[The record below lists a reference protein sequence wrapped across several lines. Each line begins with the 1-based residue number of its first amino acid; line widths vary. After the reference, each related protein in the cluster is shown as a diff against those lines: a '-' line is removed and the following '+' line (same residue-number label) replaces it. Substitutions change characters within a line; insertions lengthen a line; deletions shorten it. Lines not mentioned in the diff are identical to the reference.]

1 MKTFKEFLEEAYKLP
16 GEKIVFRSAYHGT
29 SVPNARSIQQHGF
42 RPGTRFDQDK
52 PLPSGKRIYVTT
64 DKKNAQ
70 NYAQQASSEKYGS
83 ETEAGQ
89 FDNRRSPIRSPQ
101 VTMNR
106 NAPTPTGGPRLK
118 DVGLPGK
125 VINYVTRR
133 NKPEILNLKVAD
145 RLGDGINPMV
155 SSKSTQP
162 DEYTI
167 SSTQADTALR
177 NAQALERLRRG
188 TVRNP
193 SGSKRSFVG
202 SEVKV
207 PLTVPR

>member
-52 PLPSGKRIYVTT
+52 PLPSGERIYVTT
-64 DKKNAQ
+64 DKKNAK
-70 NYAQQASSEKYGS
+70 NYAQQAGPEKYGS

-89 FDNRRSPIRSPQ
+89 FDNRRSPIRSQQ
-101 VTMNR
+101 VTLNR
-106 NAPTPTGGPRLK
+106 NAPTPTGGPRIK
-118 DVGLPGK
+118 DVGRPGK

-145 RLGDGINPMV
+145 RLGDGKKPMV

-162 DEYTI
+162 DEHTI
-167 SSTQADTALR
+167 SRTQANTALR

>member
-42 RPGTRFDQDK
+42 KPGTRFYQDK
-52 PLPSGKRIYVTT
+52 PLPSGERIYVTT
-64 DKKNAQ
+64 NKKNAK
-70 NYAQQASSEKYGS
+70 NYAQQAGPEKYGS
-83 ETEAGQ
+83 ETQAGQ
-89 FDNRRSPIRSPQ
+89 FDNRRSPIGSPQ

-106 NAPTPTGGPRLK
+106 NAPTPTGGPQIK
-118 DVGLPGK
+118 DVGLLGK

-133 NKPEILNLKVAD
+133 NKPEILKLKVAD
-145 RLGDGINPMV
+145 RRGDGKNPMV
-155 SSKSTQP
+155 SSNSTQP

-167 SSTQADTALR
+167 STTQADTALR
-177 NAQALERLRRG
+177 NAQALERLKRG
-188 TVRNP
+188 TIRNP

>member
-52 PLPSGKRIYVTT
+52 PLPSGERIYVTT
-64 DKKNAQ
+64 DKKNAK
-70 NYAQQASSEKYGS
+70 NYAQQAGPEKYGY
-83 ETEAGQ
+83 ETDAGQ
-89 FDNRRSPIRSPQ
+89 FDNRRSPIRSQQ

-106 NAPTPTGGPRLK
+106 NAPTPTGGPGLK

-145 RLGDGINPMV
+145 RLGDGKKPMV

-162 DEYTI
+162 DEHTI
-167 SSTQADTALR
+167 SSTQANTALR

>member
-16 GEKIVFRSAYHGT
+16 GEKIAFRSAYHGT
-29 SVPNARSIQQHGF
+29 SVPNARSIRKSGF

-52 PLPSGKRIYVTT
+52 PLPSGERIYVTT
-64 DKKNAQ
+64 DKKNAK
-70 NYAQQASSEKYGS
+70 NYAQQAGPEKYGS

-106 NAPTPTGGPRLK
+106 NAPTPTGGPQIK
-118 DVGLPGK
+118 DVGLLGK
-125 VINYVTRR
+125 VFNYVTRR
-133 NKPEILNLKVAD
+133 NKPEILTLKVAD
-145 RLGDGINPMV
+145 RLGDGKKPMV

-167 SSTQADTALR
+167 STTQADTALR
-177 NAQALERLRRG
+177 NAQALKRLRIG

>member
-16 GEKIVFRSAYHGT
+16 GEKIAFRSAYHGT

-42 RPGTRFDQDK
+42 RPGTRFDQDQ
-52 PLPSGKRIYVTT
+52 PLPSGERIYVTT

-70 NYAQQASSEKYGS
+70 NYAQQAGPEKYGY

-106 NAPTPTGGPRLK
+106 NAPTPTGGPQIK
-118 DVGLPGK
+118 DVGLLGK
-125 VINYVTRR
+125 VINYVTGR
-133 NKPEILNLKVAD
+133 NKPEILKLKVA
-145 RLGDGINPMV
+145 GKKTMV

-188 TVRNP
+188 TIRNP

>member
-16 GEKIVFRSAYHGT
+16 GEKIAFRSAYHGT
-29 SVPNARSIQQHGF
+29 SVPNARSIRKSGF

-52 PLPSGKRIYVTT
+52 PLPSGERIYVTT
-64 DKKNAQ
+64 DKKNAK
-70 NYAQQASSEKYGS
+70 NYAQQAGPEKYGS

-89 FDNRRSPIRSPQ
+89 FDNRRSPIRSQQ

-106 NAPTPTGGPRLK
+106 NAPTPTGGPRIK

-145 RLGDGINPMV
+145 RLGDGKNPMV

-177 NAQALERLRRG
+177 NAQALKRLKRG
-188 TVRNP
+188 TVRNS

>member
-16 GEKIVFRSAYHGT
+16 GEKIAFRSAYHGT
-29 SVPNARSIQQHGF
+29 SVPNARSIRKSGF

-52 PLPSGKRIYVTT
+52 PLPSGERIYVTT
-64 DKKNAQ
+64 DKKNAK
-70 NYAQQASSEKYGS
+70 NYAQQAGPEKYGS
-83 ETEAGQ
+83 ETDAGQ
-89 FDNRRSPIRSPQ
+89 FDNRRSPIRSQQ
-101 VTMNR
+101 VTLNR
-106 NAPTPTGGPRLK
+106 NAPTPTERRK
-118 DVGLPGK
+118 DVGRLGK

-133 NKPEILNLKVAD
+133 NKPEILTLKVAD
-145 RLGDGINPMV
+145 RLGDGKKPMV

-162 DEYTI
+162 DEHTI
-167 SSTQADTALR
+167 SRTQANTALR
-177 NAQALERLRRG
+177 NAQALERLKRG
-188 TVRNP
+188 TVRNS